1 MKKVIIVLLMSLG
14 YVIAEAQVEGGSVG
28 EVTVSGSRVVQKNDA
43 QWIYPSETE
52 LKHSSNVYTLL
63 AKLSLNGIRVDQP
76 SHSLTAT
83 DNRGAVSVRINDVP
97 ATMEDMLSI
106 DMASVVRI
114 EYTDRPG
121 LRYGEDVAYAINIV
135 VKRPQSGYAVG
146 ADLTHDLTR
155 RGLSDSFFGRFNTGK
170 SEWGIDYSIGYGDLR
185 GSKVNEKADYH
196 LTDGSVRTITRNDL
210 SIRQRS
216 LKHNVRLLYSIA
228 DSLQVMQMRLKYSGD
243 LLPDKSLRE
252 LEIIDRSASIAH
264 RENSGRKHSPAFD
277 VYYHRDLGHHQKLTA
292 SATVTHIATK
302 SGSAYD
308 EGTPCI
314 YNVKGRMWSLMT
326 EVIYEN
332 RLKPFTLTAGAQY
345 NQKLT
350 DNEYAGDVQSQSLF
364 RSSEQYLFGQVS
376 GTLFKCLQYV
386 AGLGG
391 SRRYYRQGKH
401 HYDFHVFRPRVKV
414 SVPLGKGMRLSY
426 DYQRSMRTSQIALV
440 NDVALRLN
448 PMEIQMGNPELKPT
462 AVTEHTL
469 QANYNMPRLT
479 VQLEGYSKLNHRPNM
494 HRYIRT
500 SDNLFI
506 DIQEN
511 QPHCDVIV
519 GNGYARYDII
529 PDRLDATLACTFA
542 HFDNRGNDYHHCYNS
557 IEGTMMVNAYLGNWS
572 LMAYADTG
580 WRWMEG
586 EQRGK
591 NGVEIQAV
599 ASYQHGPFSVS
610 LYLRNPFRAHP
621 LVHEARLMNENLQ
634 KRNIVR
640 DGEQGNFVGLN
651 FTIKLS
657 HGRKFRDINR
667 TIELEDKDAGVLK

>member
-1 MKKVIIVLLMSLG
+1 M
-14 YVIAEAQVEGGSVG
+14 
-28 EVTVSGSRVVQKNDA
+28 
-43 QWIYPSETE
+43 
-52 LKHSSNVYTLL
+52 H
-63 AKLSLNGIRVDQP
+63 NGFTRR
-76 SHSLTAT
+76 

-106 DMASVVRI
+106 DMSSVVRI

-155 RGLSDSFFGRFNTGK
+155 IGFSDSFYGRFNTGK

-185 GSKVNEKADYH
+185 GCRVNEKTDYH
-196 LTDGSVRTITRNDL
+196 LTDGSVKTITRNDI

-216 LKHNVRLLYSIA
+216 LNHNVRLLYSIA

-252 LEIIDRSASIAH
+252 IEIFDRSASIAH

-314 YNVKGRMWSLMT
+314 YNVKGRMWSLMS

-401 HYDFHVFRPRVKV
+401 HHDFHVFRPRVKV
-414 SVPLGKGMRLSY
+414 SVPLGKGMRLGY
-426 DYQRSMRTSQIALV
+426 DYQRSMQTSKIALV

-448 PMEIQMGNPELKPT
+448 PMEIQMGNPALKPT

-469 QANYNMPRLT
+469 QANYNMPRWT
-479 VQLEGYSKLNHRPNM
+479 VQVEGYAKLNHHPNM

-500 SDNLFI
+500 DDNIFI
-506 DIQEN
+506 DTQEN
-511 QPHCDVIV
+511 QPHCDMIV
-519 GNGYARYDII
+519 GNGYVRYDII
-529 PDRLDATLACTFA
+529 PDHLDASLACTYA

-557 IEGTMMVNAYLGNWS
+557 VQGTMMVNAYLGNWS
-572 LMAYADTG
+572 LMAYADSG

-586 EQRGK
+586 EQRCKFGT
-591 NGVEIQAV
+591 EIQFV
-599 ASYQHGPFSVS
+599 TSYQRGPFSVS
-610 LYLRNPFRAHP
+610 FYLRNPFHAHP
-621 LVHEARLMNENLQ
+621 LSHETWLMNENLQ
-634 KRNIVR
+634 IHDIVR
-640 DGEQGNFVGLN
+640 DGEQGNYVGLK
-651 FTIKLS
+651 FSFKLS
-657 HGRKFRDINR
+657 HGRKYRDINR
-667 TIELEDKDAGVLK
+667 TIELEDKDAGILK

>member
-1 MKKVIIVLLMSLG
+1 M
-14 YVIAEAQVEGGSVG
+14 
-28 EVTVSGSRVVQKNDA
+28 
-43 QWIYPSETE
+43 
-52 LKHSSNVYTLL
+52 
-63 AKLSLNGIRVDQP
+63 
-76 SHSLTAT
+76 
-83 DNRGAVSVRINDVP
+83 
-97 ATMEDMLSI
+97 
-106 DMASVVRI
+106 
-114 EYTDRPG
+114 
-121 LRYGEDVAYAINIV
+121 
-135 VKRPQSGYAVG
+135 
-146 ADLTHDLTR
+146 
-155 RGLSDSFFGRFNTGK
+155 
-170 SEWGIDYSIGYGDLR
+170 
-185 GSKVNEKADYH
+185 
-196 LTDGSVRTITRNDL
+196 
-210 SIRQRS
+210 
-216 LKHNVRLLYSIA
+216 
-228 DSLQVMQMRLKYSGD
+228 
-243 LLPDKSLRE
+243 
-252 LEIIDRSASIAH
+252 
-264 RENSGRKHSPAFD
+264 
-277 VYYHRDLGHHQKLTA
+277 
-292 SATVTHIATK
+292 
-302 SGSAYD
+302 
-308 EGTPCI
+308 
-314 YNVKGRMWSLMT
+314 
-326 EVIYEN
+326 
-332 RLKPFTLTAGAQY
+332 
-345 NQKLT
+345 
-350 DNEYAGDVQSQSLF
+350 QSQSLF

-414 SVPLGKGMRLSY
+414 SVPLSKGVRLSY

-448 PMEIQMGNPELKPT
+448 PMEMQMGNPSLKPT

-469 QANYNMPRLT
+469 QANYNMPRWT
-479 VQLEGYSKLNHRPNM
+479 VQVEGYAKLNHHPNM

-500 SDNLFI
+500 DDNIFI
-506 DIQEN
+506 DTQEN

-519 GNGYARYDII
+519 GNGYVRYDII
-529 PDRLDATLACTFA
+529 PDHLDATLACTYA

-557 IEGTMMVNAYLGNWS
+557 IEGTMMLNAYLGNWS

-586 EQRGK
+586 ERRGK

-640 DGEQGNFVGLN
+640 DGEQGNYVGLN

-657 HGRKFRDINR
+657 HGRKYRDINR

>member
-1 MKKVIIVLLMSLG
+1 MKKSIFVLLFVLG
-14 YVIAEAQVEGGSVG
+14 NVIAEAQVEGGSVG
-28 EVTVSGSRVVQKNDA
+28 EVTVSGNRVVQKNDA

-52 LKHSSNVYTLL
+52 LKHSSNVYSLL
-63 AKLSLNGIRVDQP
+63 GKLSLNGIRVDQS

-83 DNRGAVSVRINDVP
+83 DNRGTVNVRINDVP

-106 DMASVVRI
+106 DMSSVVRI

-155 RGLSDSFFGRFNTGK
+155 RGFSDSFFGRFNTGK
-170 SEWGIDYSIGYGDLR
+170 SEWGIDYSIGYEDMR

-216 LKHNVRLLYSIA
+216 LNHNMRLSYSIA
-228 DSLQVMQMRLKYSGD
+228 DSCRVLQMRLKYSGD

-252 LEIIDRSASIAH
+252 IEVIDRSTSIAH
-264 RENSGRKHSPAFD
+264 RENSGRRHSPAFD
-277 VYYHRDLGHHQKLTA
+277 VYYHRDFGHHQKLTA

-302 SGSAYD
+302 SNSAYD
-308 EGTPCI
+308 EGAPYV
-314 YNVKGRMWSLMT
+314 YNVKGRVWSLMS

-350 DNEYAGDVQSQSLF
+350 DNEYTGDAQSLSLF

-376 GTLFKCLQYV
+376 GTLFKRLQYV

-391 SRRYYRQGKH
+391 SRRYYRQGVH
-401 HYDFHVFRPRVKV
+401 QHDFHVFRPRVKV
-414 SVPLGKGMRLSY
+414 SVPLSKGVRLSY

-440 NDVALRLN
+440 NDVTFRLN
-448 PMEIQMGNPELKPT
+448 SMEMQMGNPELKPT

-479 VQLEGYSKLNHRPNM
+479 VQLEGYAKLNHRPNM

-506 DIQEN
+506 DTQEN
-511 QPHCDVIV
+511 QPHCDVLV
-519 GNGYARYDII
+519 GNGYVRYDII
-529 PDRLDATLACTFA
+529 PDRLDATLACTYA
-542 HFDNRGNDYHHCYNS
+542 HFDNRGNDYHHCFNS
-557 IEGTMMVNAYLGNWS
+557 VEGTMMLNAYLGNWT

-591 NGVEIQAV
+591 NGVEIQMV

-634 KRNIVR
+634 KRNTVR
-640 DGEQGNFVGLN
+640 DGEQGNYVGLN
-651 FTIKLS
+651 FSFKLS
-657 HGRKFRDINR
+657 HGRKYRDINR
-667 TIELEDKDAGVLK
+667 TIELEDKDAGILK

>member
-28 EVTVSGSRVVQKNDA
+28 EVTVSGNRVVQKNDA

-52 LKHSSNVYTLL
+52 LKHSSNVYSLL
-63 AKLSLNGIRVDQP
+63 GKLSLNGIRVDQP

-83 DNRGAVSVRINDVP
+83 DNRGTVSVRINDVP

-106 DMASVVRI
+106 DMSSVVRI

-155 RGLSDSFFGRFNTGK
+155 RGLSDSFYGRFNTGK

-185 GSKVNEKADYH
+185 GCRVNEKTDYH
-196 LTDGSVRTITRNDL
+196 LTDGSVKTITRNDI

-216 LKHNVRLLYSIA
+216 LNHNVRLLYSIA

-252 LEIIDRSASIAH
+252 IEIFDRSASIAH

-314 YNVKGRMWSLMT
+314 YNVKGRMWSLMS

-401 HYDFHVFRPRVKV
+401 HHDFHVFRPRVKV
-414 SVPLGKGMRLSY
+414 SVPLGKGMRLGY
-426 DYQRSMRTSQIALV
+426 DYQRSMQTSKIALV

-448 PMEIQMGNPELKPT
+448 PMEIQMGNPALKPT

-469 QANYNMPRLT
+469 QANYNMPRWT
-479 VQLEGYSKLNHRPNM
+479 VQVEGYAKLNHHPNM

-500 SDNLFI
+500 DDNIFI
-506 DIQEN
+506 DTQEN
-511 QPHCDVIV
+511 QPHCDMIV
-519 GNGYARYDII
+519 GNGYVRYDII
-529 PDRLDATLACTFA
+529 PDHLDASLACTYA

-557 IEGTMMVNAYLGNWS
+557 VQGTMMVNAYLGNWS
-572 LMAYADTG
+572 LMAYADSG

-586 EQRGK
+586 EQRCKFGT
-591 NGVEIQAV
+591 EIQFV
-599 ASYQHGPFSVS
+599 TSYQRGPFSVS
-610 LYLRNPFRAHP
+610 FYLRNPFHAHP
-621 LVHEARLMNENLQ
+621 LSHETWLMNENLQ
-634 KRNIVR
+634 IHDIVR
-640 DGEQGNFVGLN
+640 DGEQGNYVGLN
-651 FTIKLS
+651 FSFKLS
-657 HGRKFRDINR
+657 HGRKYRDINR
-667 TIELEDKDAGVLK
+667 TIELEDKDAGILK

>member
-28 EVTVSGSRVVQKNDA
+28 EVTVSGNRVVQKNDA

-52 LKHSSNVYTLL
+52 LKHSSNVYSLL
-63 AKLSLNGIRVDQP
+63 GKLSLNGIRVDQP

-106 DMASVVRI
+106 DMSSVVRI

-155 RGLSDSFFGRFNTGK
+155 RGLSDSFYGRFNTGK

-185 GSKVNEKADYH
+185 GCRVNEKTDYH
-196 LTDGSVRTITRNDL
+196 LTDGSVKTITRNDI

-216 LKHNVRLLYSIA
+216 LNHNVRLLYSIA

-252 LEIIDRSASIAH
+252 IEIFDRSASIAH

-314 YNVKGRMWSLMT
+314 YNVKGRMWSLMS

-401 HYDFHVFRPRVKV
+401 HHDFHVFRPRVKV
-414 SVPLGKGMRLSY
+414 SVPLGKGMRLGY
-426 DYQRSMRTSQIALV
+426 DYQRSMQTSKIALV

-448 PMEIQMGNPELKPT
+448 PMEIQMGNPALKPT

-469 QANYNMPRLT
+469 QANYNMPRWT
-479 VQLEGYSKLNHRPNM
+479 VQVEGYAKLNHHPNM

-500 SDNLFI
+500 DDNIFI
-506 DIQEN
+506 DTQEN
-511 QPHCDVIV
+511 QPHCDMIV
-519 GNGYARYDII
+519 GNGYVRYDII
-529 PDRLDATLACTFA
+529 PDHLDASLACTYA

-557 IEGTMMVNAYLGNWS
+557 VQGTMMVNAYLGNWS
-572 LMAYADTG
+572 LMAYADSG

-586 EQRGK
+586 EQRCKFGT
-591 NGVEIQAV
+591 EIQFV
-599 ASYQHGPFSVS
+599 TSYQRGPFSVS
-610 LYLRNPFRAHP
+610 FYLRNPFHAHP
-621 LVHEARLMNENLQ
+621 LTHETWLMNENLQ
-634 KRNIVR
+634 IHDIVR
-640 DGEQGNFVGLN
+640 DGEQGNYVGLN
-651 FTIKLS
+651 FSFKLS
-657 HGRKFRDINR
+657 HGRKYRDINR
-667 TIELEDKDAGVLK
+667 TIELEDKDAGILK

>member
-28 EVTVSGSRVVQKNDA
+28 EVTVSGNRVVQKNDA

-52 LKHSSNVYTLL
+52 LKHSSNVYSLL
-63 AKLSLNGIRVDQP
+63 GKLSLNGIRVDQP

-155 RGLSDSFFGRFNTGK
+155 RGFSDSFFGRFNAGK
-170 SEWGIDYSIGYGDLR
+170 SELGIDYSIGYEDMR

-196 LTDGSVRTITRNDL
+196 LTDGSVRTIMRNDI

-216 LKHNVRLLYSIA
+216 LNHNIRLLYSIA

-252 LEIIDRSASIAH
+252 IEIFDRSASIAH

-314 YNVKGRMWSLMT
+314 YNVKGRMWSLMS

-364 RSSEQYLFGQVS
+364 RSSEQYLFTQVS
-376 GTLFKCLQYV
+376 GTLFKRLQYV

-391 SRRYYRQGKH
+391 SRRYYRQGVH
-401 HYDFHVFRPRVKV
+401 QHDFHVFRPRVKV
-414 SVPLGKGMRLSY
+414 SVPLGKGMRLGY
-426 DYQRSMRTSQIALV
+426 DYQRSMQTSKIALV

-448 PMEIQMGNPELKPT
+448 PMEIQMGNPALKPT

-469 QANYNMPRLT
+469 QANYNMPRWT
-479 VQLEGYSKLNHRPNM
+479 VQVEGYAKLNHHPNM

-500 SDNLFI
+500 DDNIFI
-506 DIQEN
+506 DTQEN
-511 QPHCDVIV
+511 QPHCDMIV
-519 GNGYARYDII
+519 GNGYVRYDII
-529 PDRLDATLACTFA
+529 PDHLDASLACTYA

-557 IEGTMMVNAYLGNWS
+557 VQGTMMVNAYLGNWS
-572 LMAYADTG
+572 LMAYADSG

-586 EQRGK
+586 EQRCKFGT
-591 NGVEIQAV
+591 EIQFV
-599 ASYQHGPFSVS
+599 TSYQRGPFSVS
-610 LYLRNPFRAHP
+610 FYLRNPFHAHP
-621 LVHEARLMNENLQ
+621 LSHETWLMNENLQ
-634 KRNIVR
+634 IHDIVR
-640 DGEQGNFVGLN
+640 DGEQGNYVGLN
-651 FTIKLS
+651 FSFKLS
-657 HGRKFRDINR
+657 HGRKYRDINR
-667 TIELEDKDAGVLK
+667 TIELEDKDAGILK

>member
-1 MKKVIIVLLMSLG
+1 MKKSIFVLLFVLG
-14 YVIAEAQVEGGSVG
+14 NVIAEAQVEGGSVG
-28 EVTVSGSRVVQKNDA
+28 EVTVSGNRVVQKNEA

-52 LKHSSNVYTLL
+52 LKHSNNVYSLL
-63 AKLSLNGIRVDQP
+63 GKLSLNGIRVDQS

-83 DNRGAVSVRINDVP
+83 DNRGTVNVRINDVP

-106 DMASVVRI
+106 DMSSVVRI

-155 RGLSDSFFGRFNTGK
+155 RGFSDSFFGRFNTGK
-170 SEWGIDYSIGYGDLR
+170 SEWGVDYSIGYEDMR
-185 GSKVNEKADYH
+185 GSRVNEKADYH
-196 LTDGSVRTITRNDL
+196 LTDGSVRTIMRNDL

-216 LKHNVRLLYSIA
+216 LNHNMRLLYSIA

-252 LEIIDRSASIAH
+252 IEIFDRSASIAH

-314 YNVKGRMWSLMT
+314 YNVKGRMWSLMS

-401 HYDFHVFRPRVKV
+401 HHDFHVFRPRVKV
-414 SVPLGKGMRLSY
+414 SVPLGKGMRLGY
-426 DYQRSMRTSQIALV
+426 DYQRSMQTSKIALV

-448 PMEIQMGNPELKPT
+448 PMEIQMGNPALKPT

-469 QANYNMPRLT
+469 QANYNMPRWT
-479 VQLEGYSKLNHRPNM
+479 VQVEGYAKLNHHPNM

-500 SDNLFI
+500 DDNIFI
-506 DIQEN
+506 DTQEN
-511 QPHCDVIV
+511 QPHCDMIV
-519 GNGYARYDII
+519 GNGYVRYDII
-529 PDRLDATLACTFA
+529 PDHLDASLACTYA
-542 HFDNRGNDYHHCYNS
+542 HFDNRGNDYHHCFNS
-557 IEGTMMVNAYLGNWS
+557 VEGTMMVNAYLGNWT

-591 NGVEIQAV
+591 NGVEIQFV

-640 DGEQGNFVGLN
+640 DGEQGNYVGLN
-651 FTIKLS
+651 FSFKLS
-657 HGRKFRDINR
+657 HGRKYRDINR
-667 TIELEDKDAGVLK
+667 TIELEDKDAGILK

>member
-1 MKKVIIVLLMSLG
+1 MKKSIFVLLFVLG
-14 YVIAEAQVEGGSVG
+14 NVIAEAQVEGGSVG
-28 EVTVSGSRVVQKNDA
+28 EVTVSGNRVVQKNDA

-52 LKHSSNVYTLL
+52 LKHSSNVYSLL
-63 AKLSLNGIRVDQP
+63 GKLSLNGIRVDQS

-83 DNRGAVSVRINDVP
+83 DNRGTVNVRINDVP

-106 DMASVVRI
+106 DMSSVVRI

-155 RGLSDSFFGRFNTGK
+155 RGFSDSFYGRFNTGK
-170 SEWGIDYSIGYGDLR
+170 SEWGIDYSIGYEDMR

-216 LKHNVRLLYSIA
+216 LNHNMRLSYSIA
-228 DSLQVMQMRLKYSGD
+228 DSCRVLQIRTKYSGD

-252 LEIIDRSASIAH
+252 IEIIDRSTSIAH
-264 RENSGRKHSPAFD
+264 RENSGRRHSPAFD
-277 VYYHRDLGHHQKLTA
+277 VYYHRDFGRHQKLTA
-292 SATVTHIATK
+292 SAAVTHIATK
-302 SGSAYD
+302 SNSAYD
-308 EGTPCI
+308 EGAPYV
-314 YNVKGRMWSLMT
+314 YNVKGRVWSLMS

-350 DNEYAGDVQSQSLF
+350 DNEYTGDAQSLSLF

-376 GTLFKCLQYV
+376 GTLFKRLQYV

-391 SRRYYRQGKH
+391 SRRYYRQGVH
-401 HYDFHVFRPRVKV
+401 QHDFHVFRPRVKV
-414 SVPLGKGMRLSY
+414 SVPLSKGMRLSY

-440 NDVALRLN
+440 NDVAFRLN
-448 PMEIQMGNPELKPT
+448 SMEMQMGNPELKPT

-479 VQLEGYSKLNHRPNM
+479 VQLEGYAKLNHRPNM

-506 DIQEN
+506 DTQEN
-511 QPHCDVIV
+511 QQHCDVLV
-519 GNGYARYDII
+519 GNGYVRYDII
-529 PDRLDATLACTFA
+529 PDRLDATLAFTYA
-542 HFDNRGNDYHHCYNS
+542 HFDNRGNDYHHCFNS
-557 IEGTMMVNAYLGNWS
+557 VEGTMMVNAYLGNWT

-591 NGVEIQAV
+591 NGVEIQMV

-640 DGEQGNFVGLN
+640 DGEQGNYVGLN
-651 FTIKLS
+651 FSFKLS
-657 HGRKFRDINR
+657 HGRKYRDINR
-667 TIELEDKDAGVLK
+667 TIELEDKDAGILK

>member
-1 MKKVIIVLLMSLG
+1 MKKSIFVLLFVLG
-14 YVIAEAQVEGGSVG
+14 NVIAEAQVEGGSVG
-28 EVTVSGSRVVQKNDA
+28 VTVSGNRVVQKNDA

-52 LKHSSNVYTLL
+52 LKHSSNVYSLL
-63 AKLSLNGIRVDQP
+63 GKLSLNGIRVDQS

-83 DNRGAVSVRINDVP
+83 DNRGTVNVRINDVP

-106 DMASVVRI
+106 DMSSVVRI

-155 RGLSDSFFGRFNTGK
+155 IGFSDSFYGRFNTGK

-185 GSKVNEKADYH
+185 GCRVNEKTDYH
-196 LTDGSVRTITRNDL
+196 LTDGSVKTITRNDI

-216 LKHNVRLLYSIA
+216 LNHNVRLLYSIA

-252 LEIIDRSASIAH
+252 IEIFDRSASIAH

-314 YNVKGRMWSLMT
+314 YNVKGRMWSLMS

-401 HYDFHVFRPRVKV
+401 HHDFHVFRPRVKV
-414 SVPLGKGMRLSY
+414 SVPLGKGMRLGY
-426 DYQRSMRTSQIALV
+426 DYQRSMQTSKIALV

-448 PMEIQMGNPELKPT
+448 PMEIQMGNPALKPT

-469 QANYNMPRLT
+469 QANYNMPRWT
-479 VQLEGYSKLNHRPNM
+479 VQVEGYAKLNHHPNM

-500 SDNLFI
+500 DDNIFI
-506 DIQEN
+506 DTQEN
-511 QPHCDVIV
+511 QPHCDMIV
-519 GNGYARYDII
+519 GNGYVRYDII
-529 PDRLDATLACTFA
+529 PDHLDASLACTYA

-557 IEGTMMVNAYLGNWS
+557 VQGTMMVNAYLGNWS
-572 LMAYADTG
+572 LMAYADSG

-586 EQRGK
+586 EQRCKFGT
-591 NGVEIQAV
+591 EIQFV
-599 ASYQHGPFSVS
+599 TSYQRGPFSVS
-610 LYLRNPFRAHP
+610 FYLRNPFHAHP
-621 LVHEARLMNENLQ
+621 LSHETWLMNENLQ
-634 KRNIVR
+634 IHDIVR
-640 DGEQGNFVGLN
+640 DGEQGNYVGLK
-651 FTIKLS
+651 FSFKLS
-657 HGRKFRDINR
+657 HGRKYRDINR
-667 TIELEDKDAGVLK
+667 TIELEDKDAGILK

>member
-28 EVTVSGSRVVQKNDA
+28 EVTVSGNRVVQKNDA

-52 LKHSSNVYTLL
+52 LKHSSNVYSLL
-63 AKLSLNGIRVDQP
+63 GKLSLNGIRVDQP

-106 DMASVVRI
+106 DMSSVVRI

-155 RGLSDSFFGRFNTGK
+155 RGLSDSFYGRFNTGK

-185 GSKVNEKADYH
+185 GCRVNEKTDYH
-196 LTDGSVRTITRNDL
+196 LTDGSVKTITRNDI

-216 LKHNVRLLYSIA
+216 LNHNVRLLYSIA
-228 DSLQVMQMRLKYSGD
+228 DSLQVMQRRLKYSGD

-252 LEIIDRSASIAH
+252 IEIFDRSASIAH

-314 YNVKGRMWSLMT
+314 YNVKGRMWSLMS

-401 HYDFHVFRPRVKV
+401 HHDFHVFRPRVKV
-414 SVPLGKGMRLSY
+414 SVPLGKGMRLGY
-426 DYQRSMRTSQIALV
+426 DYQRSMQTSKIALV

-448 PMEIQMGNPELKPT
+448 PMEIQMGNPALKPT

-469 QANYNMPRLT
+469 QANYNMPRWT
-479 VQLEGYSKLNHRPNM
+479 VQVEGYAKLNHHPNM

-500 SDNLFI
+500 DDNIFI
-506 DIQEN
+506 DTQEN
-511 QPHCDVIV
+511 QPHCDMIV
-519 GNGYARYDII
+519 GNGYVRYDII
-529 PDRLDATLACTFA
+529 PDHLDASLACTYA

-557 IEGTMMVNAYLGNWS
+557 VEGTMMVNAYLGNWS
-572 LMAYADTG
+572 LMAYADSG

-586 EQRGK
+586 EQRCKFGT
-591 NGVEIQAV
+591 EIQFV
-599 ASYQHGPFSVS
+599 TSYQRGPFSVS
-610 LYLRNPFRAHP
+610 FYLRNPFHAHP
-621 LVHEARLMNENLQ
+621 LSHETWLMNENLQ
-634 KRNIVR
+634 IHDIVH
-640 DGEQGNFVGLN
+640 DGEQGNYVGLN
-651 FTIKLS
+651 FSFKLS
-657 HGRKFRDINR
+657 HGRKYRDINR
-667 TIELEDKDAGVLK
+667 TIELEDKDAGILK

>member
-28 EVTVSGSRVVQKNDA
+28 EVTVSGNRVVQKNEA

-52 LKHSSNVYTLL
+52 LKHSSNVYSLL
-63 AKLSLNGIRVDQP
+63 GKLSLNGIRVDQS

-83 DNRGAVSVRINDVP
+83 DNRGTVNVRINDVP

-106 DMASVVRI
+106 DMSSVVRI

-155 RGLSDSFFGRFNTGK
+155 IGFSDSFYGRFNTGK

-185 GSKVNEKADYH
+185 GCKVNEKADYH
-196 LTDGSVRTITRNDL
+196 LTDGSVRTIMRNDI

-216 LKHNVRLLYSIA
+216 LNHNIRLLYSIA

-252 LEIIDRSASIAH
+252 IEIFDRSASIAH

-314 YNVKGRMWSLMT
+314 YNVKGRMWSLMS

-350 DNEYAGDVQSQSLF
+350 DNEYTGDAQSLSLF
-364 RSSEQYLFGQVS
+364 RSSEQYLFTQVS
-376 GTLFKCLQYV
+376 GTLFKRLQYV

-391 SRRYYRQGKH
+391 SRRYYRQGVH
-401 HYDFHVFRPRVKV
+401 QHDFHVFRPRVKV
-414 SVPLGKGMRLSY
+414 SVPLGKGMRLGY
-426 DYQRSMRTSQIALV
+426 DYQRSMQTSKIALV

-448 PMEIQMGNPELKPT
+448 PMEIQMGNPALKPT

-469 QANYNMPRLT
+469 QANYNMPRWT
-479 VQLEGYSKLNHRPNM
+479 VQVEGYAKLNHHPNM

-500 SDNLFI
+500 DDNIFI
-506 DIQEN
+506 DTQEN
-511 QPHCDVIV
+511 QPHCDMIV
-519 GNGYARYDII
+519 GNGYVRYDII
-529 PDRLDATLACTFA
+529 PDHLDASLACTYA

-557 IEGTMMVNAYLGNWS
+557 VQGTMMVNAYLGNWS
-572 LMAYADTG
+572 LMAYADSG

-586 EQRGK
+586 EQRCKFGT
-591 NGVEIQAV
+591 EIQFV
-599 ASYQHGPFSVS
+599 TSYQRGPFSVS
-610 LYLRNPFRAHP
+610 FYLRNPFHAHP
-621 LVHEARLMNENLQ
+621 LSHETWLMNENLQ
-634 KRNIVR
+634 IHDIVR
-640 DGEQGNFVGLN
+640 DGEQGNYVGLN
-651 FTIKLS
+651 FSFKLS
-657 HGRKFRDINR
+657 HGRKYRDINR
-667 TIELEDKDAGVLK
+667 TIELEDKDAGILK